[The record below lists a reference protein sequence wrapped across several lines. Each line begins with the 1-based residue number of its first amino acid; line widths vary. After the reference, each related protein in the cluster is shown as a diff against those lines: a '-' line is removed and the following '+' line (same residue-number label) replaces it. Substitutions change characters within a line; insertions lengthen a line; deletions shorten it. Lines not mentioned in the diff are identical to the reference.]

1 MNETEFAFFLLK
13 TLLKEEFHSKERM
26 AQILGVEPRTLWYN
40 FSNGENAKGASRASI
55 SAVFYCCVNGINI
68 HVIFERFLETKKGG
82 LFRTTKRSW
91 MIFSRGRAQ
100 SFFYSWALRP
110 FALSLTAGSM
120 KNI

>member
-40 FSNGENAKGASRASI
+40 FSNGEDAKGASRASI

-100 SFFYSWALRP
+100 SFFLFEGSAPFCAFSYSR
-110 FALSLTAGSM
+110 FH